1 LPGPSVSNWRNSD
14 EARSFLAHLGFVVQ
28 RDAHMC
34 ISTILQPG
42 SGQLTS
48 ISVGGT
54 QTGAA
59 AVWGINSAAQNIFE
73 FDGIAFQNVPGNL
86 TQIAADGATVWGIN
100 ANGNVFKFDPNQA
113 GFVQI
118 QGNLSQI
125 AAHGGATWGID
136 ANQNVYEYDGT
147 GFVQVPGKLTQIAV
161 DGPAVWGINAS
172 QNVFRFSE
180 VVINNNRLAGGFQ
193 QIPGSLTAIAVGAL
207 GSVVWG
213 IDANQNV
220 FRFDDASQT
229 FVNVP
234 GKLKSLAV
242 GGPLLGP
249 NDVWGIDA
257 NQNIFVFSA
266 SSLRFM
272 QVPGQLTQISVFG
285 LNVWGIN
292 ANQNI
297 FRLLF

>member
-1 LPGPSVSNWRNSD
+1 MKHVSFWPALVLLCSVMPICAS
-14 EARSFLAHLGFVVQ
+14 AQSFSQV
-28 RDAHMC
+28 
-34 ISTILQPG
+34 P
-42 SGQLTS
+42 GQLTS

-59 AVWGINSAAQNIFE
+59 AVWGINKNIAQNIFE
-73 FDGIAFQNVPGNL
+73 FDGMAFQNVAGNL
-86 TQIAADGATVWGIN
+86 TQIAVDGDTVWGIN
-100 ANGNVFKFDPNQA
+100 ANGSVFKLDPDQA
-113 GFVQI
+113 MFVQI
-118 QGNLSQI
+118 PGNLSQI

-147 GFVQVPGKLTQIAV
+147 AFVQVPGKLTQIAV

-172 QNVFRFSE
+172 QNVFLFQQG
-180 VVINNNRLAGGFQ
+180 VVVTPGSTVIATNLPERRFQ
-193 QIPGSLTAIAVGAL
+193 QIPGSLTAIAVGGL
-207 GSVVWG
+207 GTEVWG

-220 FRFDDASQT
+220 FRLDIASQT

-234 GKLKSLAV
+234 GKLKSIAV

-249 NDVWGIDA
+249 IGVWGINA
-257 NQNIFVFSA
+257 NHIFFFDF
-266 SSLRFM
+266 SSLRFV

-292 ANQNI
+292 AIQNI
-297 FRLLF
+297 FRLVF